1 MNDYTLSIEGMPKLL
16 SEIEDP
22 IGKFKKELY
31 PDAFKKYHEK
41 NLVTYQAIEHYYE
54 STEKKE
60 EFIKELGG
68 LIAKSAGEEVEQL
81 KKKSQKEKL
90 LTDYNLCLAVYV
102 LPGILEFKGAS
113 SQALADA
120 LVAAWKEQFP
130 TTNVQAASFEQINS
144 GFQRK
149 YCYITTAVCETF
161 GKPDDCYELTLLRNY
176 RDTYLMEQEDG
187 EEIIREYYDLAPTIV
202 KHINRKENSGEIYKS
217 IWTDYLS
224 PCIQMIENGRQEE
237 CKSLYIQMVRDL
249 ERTYFQM

>member
-60 EFIKELGG
+60 EFLKELGG
-68 LIAKSAGEEVEQL
+68 LIAKIAGEEMEQL

-102 LPGILEFKGAS
+102 LPGILEFKGNS

-187 EEIIREYYDLAPTIV
+187 EKIIREYYDLAPTIV
-202 KHINRKENSGEIYKS
+202 KHINRKENSGEIYES

-224 PCIQMIENGRQEE
+224 PCIRMIENGQQEE